1 MAIEEKWLLR
11 KSSGTEQR
19 ISIGSSL
26 VGEKH
31 QNIQWKDL
39 NSTSSSS
46 SFTDRCFVQRLGG
59 SLGRNENWRDMDPV
73 GEDAHKRTGTS
84 CIKPSPGN
92 LFESTRDKA
101 TAYSDGQYSSPLH
114 IQMDNIVALTHFLK
128 IWGGGT
134 KNLRMICL
142 SKQI

>member
-1 MAIEEKWLLR
+1 ME
-11 KSSGTEQR
+11 G
-19 ISIGSSL
+19 
-26 VGEKH
+26 
-31 QNIQWKDL
+31 L

-101 TAYSDGQYSSPLH
+101 TAYSDGQYSSSDKKFTNDLSF
-114 IQMDNIVALTHFLK
+114 QTNL
-128 IWGGGT
+128 GT
-134 KNLRMICL
+134 VGK
-142 SKQI
+142 

>member
-59 SLGRNENWRDMDPV
+59 SLGRNENWRDMDSV

-101 TAYSDGQYSSPLH
+101 TAYSDGQYRSSDSLSK
-114 IQMDNIVALTHFLK
+114 NK
-128 IWGGGT
+128 GEGGGT
-134 KNLRMICL
+134 KNLQMICL